1 MIAMGVMEI
10 ISCFYYHLLLQKART
25 LIAGDGSWHVSKVE

>member
-10 ISCFYYHLLLQKART
+10 ISCFYYHFLLQKART
-25 LIAGDGSWHVSKVE
+25 LIAGDGSWHVSKAE

>member
-25 LIAGDGSWHVSKVE
+25 LIARDGSWHVSKAE